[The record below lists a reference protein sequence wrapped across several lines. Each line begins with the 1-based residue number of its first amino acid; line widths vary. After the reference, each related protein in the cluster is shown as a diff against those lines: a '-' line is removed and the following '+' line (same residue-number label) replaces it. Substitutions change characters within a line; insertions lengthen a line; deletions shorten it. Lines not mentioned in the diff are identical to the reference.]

1 MTKKQGQLI
10 LRFHRRLAMSMR
22 GCLPNTPFIFFLQ
35 YRTDGLAG
43 FHHVPN
49 FNILPLLTDI
59 FHPPYPPI
67 ASQSIS
73 RDVPLTQ
80 PRGVFDRALREYR
93 ESAD

>member
-1 MTKKQGQLI
+1 MP
-10 LRFHRRLAMSMR
+10 MR
-22 GCLPNTPFIFFLQ
+22 GCLPNSPFILFLQ
-35 YRTDGLAG
+35 YRRGGLAG
-43 FHHVPN
+43 SHRVRN
-49 FNILPLLTDI
+49 FIILPPLTDI

-73 RDVPLTQ
+73 RDVPLAQ